1 MARYKMLVAS
11 CVPDPEHLST
21 EPVHLPAGTVVEL
34 SEADAVLALAQG
46 ISAPFDSDHGCPEC
60 ITQGRPCTV
69 ECFRG
74 LGGKDEE
81 YFPAMVAHEDRKRE
95 ASFLARSQEPS
106 LPPELSPGDPIP
118 SDTTPTLVPDLP
130 QDPPSPPR
138 ASRRPAS
145 T

>member
-34 SEADAVLALAQG
+34 SEADAVFALAQG
-46 ISAPFDSDHGCPEC
+46 TSAPFDSDHGCPEC

-95 ASFLARSQEPS
+95 TAFRARSEVPTVVPDEPVIIPPPPDFV
-106 LPPELSPGDPIP
+106 PPEQVVVIE
-118 SDTTPTLVPDLP
+118 
-130 QDPPSPPR
+130 QDPAPVTR
-138 ASRRPAS
+138 SRRPAAQ
-145 T
+145 